1 MITYVIILVLALLLT
16 GFFAGIEVAFVT
28 TNKLSIELKKK
39 QGKRSGLLISELM
52 EQPSSFIGMCLIGFN
67 LFLVL
72 YGLLVSH
79 LLSPLLSLIA
89 IDDEATN
96 SALALAIRAVL
107 GVLLSS
113 FIALVVE
120 FASKAVFR
128 AKNDALLGFFASPAA
143 FFFRLFEPV
152 SRLLVNVSTWI
163 LKYMFNVR
171 MDDPRRPFS
180 RIDLEHYFQQTKEV
194 ENDNT
199 DLNKEL
205 FENALGLPG
214 VRIRSCLVPRKEI
227 VGVEQ
232 NASVE
237 EARRKMIET
246 RLSKLVVYDQNLDN
260 IVGYVHQLDLFK
272 NPPTLQSILISI
284 PAVPETMSVT
294 DLMSKMTREG
304 KSMAWVVD
312 EFGGTAG
319 IVTMEDLL
327 EEIFGEIRDEYDTE
341 EFVEKQLSATEY
353 IFSGRL
359 EIDYLQEKYGLQ
371 FEEAPSETL
380 SGFVINHHE
389 GIPKQGDRI
398 IIDDYQFEILNMA
411 DTRIELLKL
420 KVLA

>member
-1 MITYVIILVLALLLT
+1 MITYLVILVLALLLT

-39 QGKRSGLLISELM
+39 QGKRSGVLISELM
-52 EQPSSFIGMCLIGFN
+52 EQPSRFIGMCLIGFH

-79 LLSPLLSLIA
+79 LLSPLLHLIA

-96 SALALAIRAVL
+96 SVLALAIRAVI

-113 FIALVVE
+113 MLALLVE
-120 FASKAVFR
+120 FVFKAIFK
-128 AKNDALLGFFASPAA
+128 AKNDALLSFFASPAA

-152 SRLLVNVSTWI
+152 SRLLVGISTWI
-163 LKYMFNVR
+163 LKYVFNVR

-194 ENDNT
+194 ESENT
-199 DLNKEL
+199 ELNKEL

-232 NASVE
+232 TASVD
-237 EARRKMIET
+237 EARRKMIDT
-246 RLSKLVVYDQNLDN
+246 RLSKLLVYDQNIDN

-284 PAVPETMSVT
+284 PAVPETMSVS

-327 EEIFGEIRDEYDTE
+327 EEIFGEIHDEYDTE

-359 EIDYLQEKYGLQ
+359 EIDYLQEKFGLH

-389 GIPKQGDRI
+389 GIPKLGERI

-420 KVLA
+420 KVLG